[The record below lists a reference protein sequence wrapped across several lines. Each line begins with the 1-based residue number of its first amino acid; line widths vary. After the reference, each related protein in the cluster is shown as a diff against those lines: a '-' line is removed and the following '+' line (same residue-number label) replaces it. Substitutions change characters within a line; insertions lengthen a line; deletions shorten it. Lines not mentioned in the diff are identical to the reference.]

1 MAVNKTLTGGSQS
14 PDTRRTVEKLS
25 GEQISTCYQCE
36 KCSNGCPMTFA
47 MDIAPHRVIHSIQL
61 GLIDEVIDSDT
72 IWVCASCETCTTR
85 CPNKIDIAHVMD
97 TLRQL
102 STKRGVKASQ
112 KQAPI
117 LHKVFMN
124 NVKKLGRM
132 HELSMAVEF
141 SLKAGGI
148 AGVLKQSAFGLRMLS
163 KGKMPLIPERFRAG
177 KEIEKIFR
185 ASEDK
190 K

>member
-1 MAVNKTLTGGSQS
+1 MTENKIPANARPSVTC
-14 PDTRRTVEKLS
+14 RTVEKLS
-25 GEQISTCYQCE
+25 GEKISTCYQCE

-47 MDIAPHRVIHSIQL
+47 MDIAPHQAMHSIQL
-61 GLIDEVIDSDT
+61 GLTDEVVNSDT
-72 IWVCASCETCTTR
+72 IWVCASCETCTAR
-85 CPNKIDIAHVMD
+85 CPNGIDIAHVMD

-102 STKRGVKASQ
+102 SIQRGVKASQ

-117 LHKVFMN
+117 FHRVFLN

-148 AGVLKQSAFGLRMLS
+148 RGLLKQAGFGLKMLS
-163 KGKMPLIPERFRAG
+163 KGKMKLVPERLIAG
-177 KEIEKIFR
+177 QEIARIFR
-185 ASEDK
+185 KPEDK

>member
-1 MAVNKTLTGGSQS
+1 MAESKITADSRPPVN
-14 PDTRRTVEKLS
+14 RRTVEKLS
-25 GEQISTCYQCE
+25 GEKISTCYQCE

-47 MDIAPHRVIHSIQL
+47 MDIAPHQVMHYIQL
-61 GLIDEVIDSDT
+61 GLTDEVVNSDT

-85 CPNKIDIAHVMD
+85 CPNGIDIDHVMD

-102 STKRGVKASQ
+102 STQRGVKASQ

-117 LHKVFMN
+117 FHQVFLS

-148 AGVLKQSAFGLRMLS
+148 RGLFRQAGFGLKMLS
-163 KGKMPLIPERFRAG
+163 KGKMKLVPERLRAG
-177 KEIEKIFR
+177 QEIESIFR
-185 ASEDK
+185 EPEDK